1 MSLAPS
7 HGADVT
13 LAVSLTWKRA
23 PESRVL
29 MNTEPGSELASL
41 CSKGTALSSAQLC
54 LVNTY
59 GAICSARLCAQMPCN
74 PPTDGKTEA
83 RQGVRPGAWV
93 ERQEWREPTVP
104 GPSPPPASSDDARL
118 AGAA

>member
-1 MSLAPS
+1 
-7 HGADVT
+7 
-13 LAVSLTWKRA
+13 
-23 PESRVL
+23 
-29 MNTEPGSELASL
+29 MNAEPGSELASL

-83 RQGVRPGAWV
+83 RQGAPTRGLGGVTGMEGAHGARPF
-93 ERQEWREPTVP
+93 
-104 GPSPPPASSDDARL
+104 PSPGVLRRCSPGWSCL
-118 AGAA
+118 AGSQQSSGARALSPQSGEPVP